1 MCSSVVKKLLFWAMT
16 FMLAG
21 LSVMDAN
28 AQTSDSLQS
37 KKLTQ
42 RQRRERM
49 DSILAARYYKTPYDT
64 NYVVRPEG
72 TVTFKV
78 RLNQTGND
86 FHAKGTVNGIYSK
99 ADLKTSHKTTVSI
112 GASYRGLSAA
122 VAINPSKMSGAYKDY
137 ELNLNYYSSRISLDF
152 SYQRSESLAGDVNRD
167 DRGTQTMES
176 GDLTLKV
183 VNLAGYYAF
192 NHRRFS
198 FPAAFNQSYVQRRS
212 AGSWLA
218 GISYQGGIIETS
230 DELKARNPNVPDIS
244 IDVGHVGI
252 GGGYGYNWV
261 LGRKWLIHFSMLPTF
276 VVYNRN
282 KMTVNG
288 ERKEAQRM
296 RFNMIFN
303 ERFAIVHNFSSRYFA
318 GATLVMNNSV
328 FDDDVVVVN
337 QNKWRARA
345 FLGLRL

>member
-1 MCSSVVKKLLFWAMT
+1 MKKIICAMALMSGLFMT
-16 FMLAG
+16 EA
-21 LSVMDAN
+21 DA
-28 AQTSDSLQS
+28 QSLN
-37 KKLTQ
+37 Q

-49 DSILAARYYKTPYDT
+49 DSALTARYYRTPYDT

-72 TVTFKV
+72 TVTLKV

-86 FHAKGTVNGIYSK
+86 FHAKGTVNGIYSE
-99 ADLKTSHKTTVSI
+99 ADLKTSHKTTMSI
-112 GASYRGLSAA
+112 SASYRGLAAA
-122 VAINPSKMSGAYKDY
+122 VAINPAKMSGAYKDY
-137 ELNLNYYSSRISLDF
+137 EFNLNYYSSRISLDF
-152 SYQRSESLAGDVNRD
+152 SYQRSETLAGDVDRE
-167 DRGTQTMES
+167 DRGLQTMES
-176 GDLTLKV
+176 GDLTMKV
-183 VNLAGYYAF
+183 VNLAAYYAF

-198 FPAAFNQSYVQRRS
+198 YPAAFTQSYIQRRS

-218 GISYQGGIIETS
+218 GISYQGGRIETS
-230 DELKARNPNVPDIS
+230 DELKIRNPNAPDVS

-261 LGRKWLIHFSMLPTF
+261 LGKKWLLHFSMLPTF

-288 ERKEAQRM
+288 ERKEAQHM

-303 ERFAIVHNFSSRYFA
+303 ERAAIVCNFSPRYFA

-345 FLGLRL
+345 FIGLRL